1 MSRHIPTRPGTTL
14 TTNPNLIPSPQR
26 RHHTAWQFLA
36 SPKILAIGDALLLFV
51 AFLLAYTT
59 RYSWRLGPSL
69 SEFQFTPLDAYW
81 VVGALFIPVTMISFG
96 GLGRYQPNRGTSPLE
111 DTGRISLGVLIGTAA
126 IIVVFFVFRPVF
138 YSRLMFLYLGGYAIA
153 LATLWII
160 GRRIGLGLLRRAGYD
175 NQRILIVGNGVVAKF
190 LMQQLTASPSLGN
203 RVLGYLEPEVNSR
216 EASFGRFQKLGQL
229 ADLEAVISSAQVDE
243 VYVAM
248 PSSTQHSLEPII
260 SRCKSQDVEFRV
272 VPDLL
277 ETQFGRMD
285 MYSVAGIPLVTLRET
300 EITGFRRVQK
310 RSLDILI
317 SIIALAISAP
327 FWACIAVAIRLDSK
341 GSIFFQQTRI
351 GHGGKSFGLLK
362 FRSMIQDA
370 EHRKQ
375 ELFDST
381 EHPLLFKSPEDFRRT
396 RVGRL
401 LRRFSLDELPQ
412 LINVLRGDMSLVGPR
427 AQVPAEV
434 AQYDTMAQHRLQVLP
449 GLTGLW
455 QVSGRS
461 DLRFEEMVMLDAY
474 YVTNWSLGLD
484 LRILLQTI
492 PTVLSGRGAY

>member
-1 MSRHIPTRPGTTL
+1 MSRHLSTRLETKL
-14 TTNPNLIPSPQR
+14 TTNSERNPSSQR
-26 RHHTAWQFLA
+26 THHTAWQFLA

-51 AFLLAYTT
+51 AYILAYTT
-59 RYSWRLGPSL
+59 RYSWQLGPKL
-69 SEFQFTPLDAYW
+69 NDFQFAPLDAYW
-81 VVGALFIPVTMISFG
+81 VVSALFIPVTMISFA
-96 GLGRYQPNRGTSPLE
+96 GLGRYQPHRGTSPLE
-111 DTGRISLGVLIGTAA
+111 DTGRMALGVLIGTAT

-138 YSRLMFLYLGGYAIA
+138 FSRLLFLYLGGYAVA
-153 LATLWII
+153 LATLWIVS
-160 GRRIGLGLLRRAGYD
+160 RSIGLSLLRRSGYD
-175 NQRILIVGNGVVAKF
+175 NQRILIVGSGVIAKF

-203 RVLGYLEPEVNSR
+203 RVLGYLEPNVNSN
-216 EASFGRFQKLGQL
+216 ESSFGRFQKLGQL
-229 ADLEAVISSAQVDE
+229 ADLETVINSEQVDE
-243 VYVAM
+243 VYVAL
-248 PSSTQHSLEPII
+248 PSSAQHSLEPII
-260 SRCKSQDVEFRV
+260 NRCKNQGVEFRV

-285 MYSVAGIPLVTLRET
+285 IYSIAGIPLVTLRET
-300 EITGFRRVQK
+300 EITGFRRAQK

-317 SIIALAISAP
+317 SLIALAVSAP
-327 FWACIAVAIRLDSK
+327 FWFFIAIAIRIDSK
-341 GSIFFQQTRI
+341 GPAFFQQTRI
-351 GHGGKSFGLLK
+351 GLGGRSFGLFK

-381 EHPLLFKSPEDFRRT
+381 EHPLLFKAADDFRRT
-396 RVGRL
+396 PVGRL

-434 AQYDTMAQHRLQVLP
+434 AQYDTLAQHRLRVLP

-474 YVTNWSLGLD
+474 YVANWSLGLD

-492 PTVLSGRGAY
+492 PAVLSGRGAY